1 MGWDILF
8 FVAKW
13 KQWTRPLCVLL
24 YTWLYCCPII
34 YYIFFIRVDGWMIFL
49 QGTWWSGLGY
59 PSPSH
64 AIYHYT
70 STSFGNSDNIEST
83 SLQDQIQLY
92 HDHDHHHLTTGEIPQ
107 RLLQRTQSKKT
118 LDCVCVLL
126 RTFTLLFFI
135 GNNINYTVG
144 RQLAGFFGFVWFG
157 YNWRQEG
164 RKGRKQEAKKIVREE
179 ISSSLPML
187 KFVCTWLVHTRNRS
201 TSW

>member
-24 YTWLYCCPII
+24 YTVYVVILLPYNILY
-34 YYIFFIRVDGWMIFL
+34 FFIRVDGWMIFL

-64 AIYHYT
+64 AIYHCT
-70 STSFGNSDNIEST
+70 STSFGNSDNIESI

-107 RLLQRTQSKKT
+107 RLLQRTRSKRHWIVCAYY
-118 LDCVCVLL
+118 CVPSPSC
-126 RTFTLLFFI
+126 
-135 GNNINYTVG
+135 
-144 RQLAGFFGFVWFG
+144 
-157 YNWRQEG
+157 
-164 RKGRKQEAKKIVREE
+164 
-179 ISSSLPML
+179 SSLEII
-187 KFVCTWLVHTRNRS
+187 
-201 TSW
+201 